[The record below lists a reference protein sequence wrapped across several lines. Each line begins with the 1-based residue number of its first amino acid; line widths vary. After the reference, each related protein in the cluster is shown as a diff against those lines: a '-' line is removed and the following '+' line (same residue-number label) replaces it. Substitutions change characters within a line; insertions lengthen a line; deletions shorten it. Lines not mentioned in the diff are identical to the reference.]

1 MVVITTLG
9 RDQVIVPPTF
19 WELNGTFHSSI
30 SKKNLQPSLSA
41 NPYPGIKIFCF
52 PSFEMLMWALL
63 TDQNHKL
70 NYRVYTREGPR

>member
-19 WELNGTFHSSI
+19 WELNGTFHCSI
-30 SKKNLQPSLSA
+30 SKKISFGCAILGQ
-41 NPYPGIKIFCF
+41 KIFCF